1 MPARGDPVK
10 QSTEEARAEAGI
22 HVTMLW
28 VLVSVGTVDFCMK
41 VPLGAQRGHCLV
53 CNLQIHALFTP
64 VNKGSEVAKFS
75 LIPPEK

>member
-1 MPARGDPVK
+1 VK

-28 VLVSVGTVDFCMK
+28 DLVSVGAVDFCMK

-53 CNLQIHALFTP
+53 CNLQIHALFTS
-64 VNKGSEVAKFS
+64 VNKGSEVDKFS
-75 LIPPEK
+75 LMPPEK